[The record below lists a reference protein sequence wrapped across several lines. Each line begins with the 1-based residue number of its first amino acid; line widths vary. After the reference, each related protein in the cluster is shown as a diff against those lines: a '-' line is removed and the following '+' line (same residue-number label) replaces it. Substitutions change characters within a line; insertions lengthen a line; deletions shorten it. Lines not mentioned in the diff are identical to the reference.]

1 MLALSVYLSAEFIA
15 RVLPGRLVERF
26 AVRLARIAFWL
37 RLPARRRLEENLAW
51 LERPARSRVPAV
63 SLRSRARAA
72 FEHFALSIVD
82 FLRLSRLDGH
92 ELRDRIEVRGAEH
105 LALAEASGRGVI
117 VLSAHS
123 GCWEWGAAY
132 LAALGQRVHVVA
144 RQHSSPWVERFFAR
158 RRERWRVSRLCG
170 GPLWIAASRALRAR
184 EWVALTGDRDAA
196 IRLADRVAKPS
207 VCAWV
212 AALSRRTGA
221 LILPA
226 VMVRL
231 GNGRYAACF
240 DRPLTAESCL
250 DGGYRDALRRLLA
263 GHGEQWSAFEP
274 LPACLAAD

>member
-1 MLALSVYLSAEFIA
+1 MLALAVYLSAEFIA
-15 RVLPGRLVERF
+15 RVLPRTLVERI
-26 AVRLARIAFWL
+26 AVRLARFAFWL

-51 LERPARSRVPAV
+51 LDRPCTGATAV
-63 SLRSRARAA
+63 SIRARARAA
-72 FEHFALSIVD
+72 FEHFALSIID
-82 FLRLSRLDGH
+82 FLTLSRLDGRD
-92 ELRDRIEVRGAEH
+92 LRDRIEVRGAEH
-105 LALAEASGRGVI
+105 LAFAEASGRGVI

-132 LAALGQRVHVVA
+132 LAALGRRVHVVA

-158 RRERWRVSRLCG
+158 RRGRWQVSRLCG

-184 EWVALTGDRDAA
+184 EWVALTGDRDAT

-212 AALSRRTGA
+212 AALSHRTGA

-226 VMVRL
+226 VMLRL

-263 GHGEQWSAFEP
+263 DHGEQWSAFEP
-274 LPACLAAD
+274 LPACLSAD